1 MAALGPTFQL
11 FIDQVVHL
19 AEHPL
24 GNLRRV
30 EVRPAAN
37 LPIEDRYQVRR
48 SALLVLANDSRQ
60 IGEVPLLC
68 RPTGSDE
75 SLEAQRLA
83 HRVLSRMG
91 LAHWEL
97 THRGTEEVKP
107 CRLTIVQPSGV
118 TGCPPWS
125 ASAA

>member
-1 MAALGPTFQL
+1 MAAFSPTFQL

-24 GNLRRV
+24 GDLRGV

-48 SALLVLANDSRQ
+48 SALLVLANYSCQ

-68 RPTGSDE
+68 QSTGSDE
-75 SLEAQRLA
+75 GLIAQRLA
-83 HRVLSRMG
+83 HRVLARMG
-91 LAHWEL
+91 LAHREL
-97 THRGTEEVKP
+97 THRGTQEVKP
-107 CRLTIVQPSGV
+107 CRLPIVG
-118 TGCPPWS
+118 
-125 ASAA
+125 